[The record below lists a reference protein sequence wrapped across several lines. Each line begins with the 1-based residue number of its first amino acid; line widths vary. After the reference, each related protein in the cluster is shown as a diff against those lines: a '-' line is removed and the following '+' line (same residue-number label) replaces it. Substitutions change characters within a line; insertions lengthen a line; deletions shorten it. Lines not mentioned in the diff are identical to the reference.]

1 MKDFKIYLS
10 IASVLLIV
18 FLVAQ
23 YNKPREISW
32 TPTLYYG
39 DKIPYGTFVTYEELG
54 QIFPDAKVVKTNGSL
69 YQEFHDRGVKSGNY
83 LIIAKNVTI
92 TRMDFA
98 ELAKFVK
105 AGNSVF
111 MTSFSFNGFFAD
123 TLKIETGY
131 ELKNPTLNFT
141 NTKLRQEKDYTFRND
156 AAGIYFTNFD
166 TSRAVVLGKNN
177 FGHSTF
183 LNFKMGKG
191 NLFITCTPLAF
202 TNYSLL
208 NNNGGDYAAK
218 ALSYMPVVK
227 TVYWDEHQNGD
238 IIEDESPL
246 RVFFEHPQLQ
256 WAYYIAL
263 FSLVIFVLYEMKRRQ
278 RIIPIVEPP
287 ANSTLGFV
295 TTVGQVYYEKR
306 DNTNITQK
314 KITYFLAHL
323 RDEYHIRTNKLDQE
337 FIEVLAAK
345 TGITTEFATELVN
358 KILQLEKQR
367 ITDNELVNLNRL
379 IEKFYTRSK

>member
-23 YNKPREISW
+23 YNKPPEISW

-39 DKIPYGTFVTYEELG
+39 DKIPYGTFITYHQLG
-54 QIFPDAKVVKTNGSL
+54 DIFPGAKVVKTNSSI
-69 YQEFHDRGVKSGNY
+69 YKEFHDNSVKSGNY
-83 LIIAKNVTI
+83 LIIAKSIKI
-92 TRMDFA
+92 TRIDFA
-98 ELAKFVK
+98 ELKKFVQ

-111 MTSFSFNGFFAD
+111 MASFSFGGYLAD
-123 TLKIETGY
+123 SLKIKTGY

-141 NTKLRQEKDYTFRND
+141 NSELKQDKEYKFRND
-156 AAGIYFTNFD
+156 AAGLYFENFD
-166 TSRAVVLGKNN
+166 TTKAVVLGMNN

-183 LNFKMGKG
+183 LSFKMGKG

-208 NNNGGDYAAK
+208 NNNNADYAAK
-218 ALSYMPVVK
+218 ALSYMPAAK
-227 TVYWDEHQNGD
+227 IIYWDEYQNGD
-238 IIEDESPL
+238 IEEDDSPL

-263 FSLVIFVLYEMKRRQ
+263 FSLVIFVLYEIKRRQ
-278 RIIPIVEPP
+278 RIIPIVEPL

-314 KITYFLAHL
+314 KITYFLSHL
-323 RDEYHIRTNKLDQE
+323 RDEYHIKTNKLDQE
-337 FIEVLAAK
+337 FIEILAAK
-345 TGITTEFATELVN
+345 TGITHEFATELVN